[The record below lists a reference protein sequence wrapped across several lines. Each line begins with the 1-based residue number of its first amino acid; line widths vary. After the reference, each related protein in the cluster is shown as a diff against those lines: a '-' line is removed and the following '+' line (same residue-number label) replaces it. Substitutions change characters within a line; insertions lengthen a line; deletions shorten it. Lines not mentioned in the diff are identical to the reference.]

1 MVRALD
7 GARVGRCERRRPI
20 RLDSDDIEPML
31 FNQAARNRRS
41 GLVEFRSAMAC
52 LPQKDD
58 LRIRKTIEICAK
70 FIDLIGQRKGF
81 AKAANHR
88 AGLIGALG
96 AKGLGE
102 EENVGHQWSS
112 F

>member
-1 MVRALD
+1 
-7 GARVGRCERRRPI
+7 
-20 RLDSDDIEPML
+20 
-31 FNQAARNRRS
+31 
-41 GLVEFRSAMAC
+41 MAC

-58 LRIRKTIEICAK
+58 LRIRKTIEIFAK

-81 AKAANHR
+81 AKAVNHR
-88 AGLIGALG
+88 GGLIGALG